1 MAFDI
6 AMIKATYARLAA
18 RVEAAR
24 KVTNKPLT
32 ASEKKSLKIMPF
44 RQFGFLK
51 MISFNTKLAL

>member
-18 RVEAAR
+18 RVEVAR

-32 ASEKKSLKIMPF
+32 ASEKYCIPTFGMVQQPKFSTEEMIM
-44 RQFGFLK
+44 
-51 MISFNTKLAL
+51 